1 MDARFQYFSREKN
14 IPECGKKILF
24 IDNWLRKNDQFLW
37 SVFLWL
43 IHYGPGN
50 DKISMSREY
59 TQMGLDVIL
68 RVEADRS
75 EELSGGM
82 DVKSRKNA
90 IYKWGIWKTAK

>member
-1 MDARFQYFSREKN
+1 
-14 IPECGKKILF
+14 
-24 IDNWLRKNDQFLW
+24 
-37 SVFLWL
+37 
-43 IHYGPGN
+43 
-50 DKISMSREY
+50 MSREY

-90 IYKWGIWKTAK
+90 IYK